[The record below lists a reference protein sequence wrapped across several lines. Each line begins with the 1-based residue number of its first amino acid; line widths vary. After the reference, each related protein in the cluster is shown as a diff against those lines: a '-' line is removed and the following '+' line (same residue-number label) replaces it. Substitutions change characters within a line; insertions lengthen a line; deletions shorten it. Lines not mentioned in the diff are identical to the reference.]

1 MKREQQEFLSNSLSL
16 SRSLALSL
24 ALFIRLL
31 LSVSFANTCRQ
42 PEMPKLKLL
51 FASRV
56 LQSVISLSETKLMS
70 FENYLSPSL
79 FTFLFCVVFLAVVVV
94 VVVESGYSCGSGA
107 YLEMKVTHSLAASN
121 FAGRIQVACYEFLPL
136 YYTIY
141 YRSRSLSLS
150 LSYSISSTCDSPNP
164 SELSLGEEIMMKPR
178 LSLIRLDC
186 ASPVPYNPR
195 TCPYVYLMY
204 VQICKSNNVYTCV
217 CVCIRCCLLRLP
229 LIGFFGA

>member
-1 MKREQQEFLSNSLSL
+1 MSLSF
-16 SRSLALSL
+16 SVSSSLSL
-24 ALFIRLL
+24 ALFIRLLL

-79 FTFLFCVVFLAVVVV
+79 FTFLFCVVFLVVVA
-94 VVVESGYSCGSGA
+94 VVESGYSCGSGA
-107 YLEMKVTHSLAASN
+107 YLETKVTHSLAASN

-150 LSYSISSTCDSPNP
+150 LSHT
-164 SELSLGEEIMMKPR
+164 LSLAPAI
-178 LSLIRLDC
+178 
-186 ASPVPYNPR
+186 
-195 TCPYVYLMY
+195 
-204 VQICKSNNVYTCV
+204 
-217 CVCIRCCLLRLP
+217 LP
-229 LIGFFGA
+229 IQVS